1 MSAFTHWSHYEKI
14 AKIAVVLAE
23 IGYPIIFI
31 TGRLFEKEASSLH
44 PNIKFFPLQGQADKL
59 TEEEYKTFASLPEG
73 SEEAALFL
81 QKFALVNSIEPTH
94 NTLQQVY
101 KEFRDQHGSNKPILS
116 FYDSVVVGHLPIMI
130 GAPGIKP
137 DITWAIGLHAITLDS
152 NDTYPFHM
160 NKLPETG
167 PDARALHWAAYQAR
181 HEHYRTRELDLAMWA
196 KFRDLGAEQDTYPSF
211 LHAVASLPD
220 HLMTMGIPEFEFART
235 DLRDNVHYFGG
246 LQGKKKSVPK
256 TSDLPPWWSDVAA
269 AKKQGKK
276 IVAVSQGTV
285 DTNLNEI
292 LIPTL
297 EALKED
303 ENVLVIASTVAVE
316 PEEVPELVV
325 PVNARAAK
333 FVPYDYLLPL
343 VDVLVS
349 NGGYG
354 AVMTALQAGVPLVVG
369 GEGQDKNSTNNLI
382 QMTGVGINLNSRAPG
397 VAKLGEGITT
407 VLNDGRYKAK
417 AVELSKAFERYDIG
431 SIFDRVIQ
439 GAIEEWEDSK
449 PEG

>member
-1 MSAFTHWSHYEKI
+1 MIDRRSTYKMSKSPEGPGEPHFSLLLIMAFIQRLLLLGLLPVIALVSLQVFFPATLRDIQDVFQVWSGPTATHQLSSLPRSDTPLIMSAFTHWSHYEKI

-23 IGYPIIFI
+23 IGYPITFV
-31 TGRLFEKEASSLH
+31 TGRLFENEVTNLH

-101 KEFRDQHGSNKPILS
+101 KEFRDQHGPAKPILS

-137 DITWAIGLHAITLDS
+137 DVTWAIGLHPITLDS

-167 PDARALHWAAYQAR
+167 PNARELHWAAYQAR
-181 HEHYRTRELDLAMWA
+181 HEHYRTRELDLALWA
-196 KFRDLGAEQDTYPSF
+196 KFRDLGAVQDTFPSF

-246 LQGKKKSVPK
+246 LQGKKKSVAK
-256 TSDLPPWWSDVAA
+256 TTDLPPWWSDVEA

-316 PEEVPELVV
+316 PEGLAELVV
-325 PVNARAAK
+325 PGNARAAK
-333 FVPYDYLLPL
+333 FVPYDHLLPL
-343 VDVLVS
+343 VRLRSLWCVW
-349 NGGYG
+349 
-354 AVMTALQAGVPLVVG
+354 
-369 GEGQDKNSTNNLI
+369 I
-382 QMTGVGINLNSRAPG
+382 
-397 VAKLGEGITT
+397 
-407 VLNDGRYKAK
+407 
-417 AVELSKAFERYDIG
+417 
-431 SIFDRVIQ
+431 
-439 GAIEEWEDSK
+439 
-449 PEG
+449 